1 VKQTYHIYVHAIT
14 VLQSSY
20 LGQLN
25 TQHQL
30 IFGQL
35 DVFLLSCFLARFVS
49 VLSYLLFP
57 TDVFSA
63 MIS

>member
-1 VKQTYHIYVHAIT
+1 
-14 VLQSSY
+14 